1 MKTLK
6 KFLCLAFLVPSIT
19 FSQESSFFQEYL
31 VWDYQEDGLYPYK
44 LPDILVAESGT
55 VFAFSDARI
64 GRGDGE
70 PSHVVL
76 KRSEDGG
83 SSWSKNIFMARSENG
98 ENHLFPCM
106 VEDRKSR
113 KLFYFFSTRTFRDA
127 DFSYMFVRSSID
139 DGKSWSE
146 PILVDEGIK
155 EKDNQ
160 LQQQLLNGKAPL
172 HFERSNAPFFGRKI
186 VLAGPGGGIQL
197 SDDHPIA
204 PGRLI
209 IPLFLIKDRFGPIDE
224 RGYGNAI
231 LYSDNGGESWL
242 AGGIV
247 PLGRYHSSEVS
258 IIEMNNGDL
267 LMNARIAKN
276 TNLNYPLNQKRS
288 ISMSYDGGMSW
299 TEPVLDYSGIPF
311 SFRTGNGL
319 ERLTFAKNDPTSTNR
334 ILYSFPNDPERRRN
348 MTVLMSY
355 DEHRTWPVSKLIY
368 DGGQAGYSNI
378 AILPDNK
385 ILLIYAR
392 GSGDNWM
399 GRQVYLAKFN
409 VEWLTDGKDSIVGG
423 RSKSK

>member
-1 MKTLK
+1 MKT
-6 KFLCLAFLVPSIT
+6 FIICLSLVLFVTSVS
-19 FSQESSFFQEYL
+19 FSQNEPFFEEYL
-31 VWDYQEDGLYPYK
+31 IWDYQEDGLYPYQS
-44 LPDILVAESGT
+44 PDILVAESGT

-64 GRGDGE
+64 GTGDGE

-83 SSWSKNIFMARSENG
+83 RFWSKNIFMARSENG

-127 DFSYMFVRSSID
+127 DFSYMFVRSSMD

-160 LQQQLLNGKAPL
+160 LQQQLLNGKAPP
-172 HFERSNAPFFGRKI
+172 HFERTNAPFFGRKI

-204 PGRLI
+204 PDRLV
-209 IPLFLIKDRFGPIDE
+209 IPLFLIKDRFGPRDE

-231 LYSDNGGESWL
+231 LYSDDSGESWT

-247 PLGRYHSSEVS
+247 PLGRYLSSEVS
-258 IIEMNNGDL
+258 IIEMDNGNL
-267 LMNARIAKN
+267 LMNSRIGKH
-276 TNLNYPLNQKRS
+276 TSINQKRS
-288 ISMSYDGGMSW
+288 ISISIDGGMTW
-299 TEPVLDYSGIPF
+299 TEPVLDHSGIPL
-311 SFRTGNGL
+311 SSPTGNGL
-319 ERLTFAKNDPTSTNR
+319 ERLTFAKNDPTGTNR
-334 ILYSFPNDPERRRN
+334 ILYSFPNDPKKRRN

-368 DGGQAGYSNI
+368 NGGQAGYSNI

-392 GSGDNWM
+392 GGEGNWA
-399 GRQVYLAKFN
+399 GNQVYVAKFN
-409 VEWLTDGKDSIVGG
+409 VEWLTYGKDGIIGE
-423 RSKSK
+423 RNKSK